1 MALTTVAAI
10 LRPSTQK
17 LSSHHSY
24 HLHLNSDW
32 VKTWE
37 PELGTGARLGVD
49 LGLGSGTEVPD
60 TSDP

>member
-1 MALTTVAAI
+1 M
-10 LRPSTQK
+10 
-17 LSSHHSY
+17 LSSHHGH
-24 HLHLNSDW
+24 HLHLDSNW
-32 VKTWE
+32 VKTLE